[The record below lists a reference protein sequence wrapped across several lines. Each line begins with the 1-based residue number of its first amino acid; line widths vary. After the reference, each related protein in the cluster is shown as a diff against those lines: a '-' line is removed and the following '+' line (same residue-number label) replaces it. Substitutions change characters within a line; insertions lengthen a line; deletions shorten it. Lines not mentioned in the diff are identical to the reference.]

1 MTIYYE
7 EEEMKTYTL
16 KEQYE
21 LSLKSLSLVMPISS
35 LFLIIIGI
43 CILPIKTVW
52 WGGLIL
58 IGIGGLVLLECYFI
72 CKFIKKKI
80 KELEDER

>member
-1 MTIYYE
+1 
-7 EEEMKTYTL
+7 MKTYTL

-43 CILPIKTVW
+43 CILSIKTVW

-58 IGIGGLVLLECYFI
+58 IGIGGLVLLEYYFI

-80 KELEDER
+80 KQLEDER